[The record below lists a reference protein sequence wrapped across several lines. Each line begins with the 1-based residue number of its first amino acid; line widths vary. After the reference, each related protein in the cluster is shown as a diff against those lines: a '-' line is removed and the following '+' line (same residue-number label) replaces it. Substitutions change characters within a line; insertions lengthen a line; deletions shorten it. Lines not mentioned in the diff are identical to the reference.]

1 MRRERAA
8 ELVNKKNNAF
18 ISTITVKEV
27 VLFQRK
33 HVNMLKEHDVA
44 AMKLL
49 QADHFYLSFALV
61 FPSGQWK
68 QYH

>member
-27 VLFQRK
+27 VLFQ
-33 HVNMLKEHDVA
+33 
-44 AMKLL
+44 
-49 QADHFYLSFALV
+49 
-61 FPSGQWK
+61 
-68 QYH
+68 